1 MTPVLTRRLFAAAAI
16 GAALSDALSA
26 AHAETAPAPQPSVPD
41 HAPGRARDALGAL
54 EARNGGRLGV
64 VALDSGSGRR
74 IDYRADERF
83 PMCSTHKLLTA
94 AAILTMTDQ
103 GHMTLDRRV
112 PFGRADLLEYAPIAR
127 KNVAAGFMTVEALC
141 EAAIEWSDNTASNLL
156 LGLIGGPP
164 GWTRYARSIG
174 DTISRLDRTEPT
186 LNTAIPGDPRDTTT
200 PAAMARDLNLLLLGK
215 ELSDASRR
223 RLEKWLLDS
232 KITGDLLH
240 AGLPDGWRI
249 GDKSGAGERGSR
261 SDIGIIW
268 PPEAAPIVAV
278 VYYTG
283 STEPLAVRNKVIA
296 ETGRIIA
303 RSLSSASEAAERSRG

>member
-1 MTPVLTRRLFAAAAI
+1 MTPVLTRRSVTAAAI
-16 GAALSDALSA
+16 GTTLSGALFAAYAQ
-26 AHAETAPAPQPSVPD
+26 TAPAPQPSVPD
-41 HAPGRARDALGAL
+41 HASDGARDALATL
-54 EARNGGRLGV
+54 EMRNGGRLGV

-103 GHMTLDRRV
+103 GQMALDRRV

-127 KNVAAGFMTVEALC
+127 KNVGAGFMTVQALC
-141 EAAIEWSDNTASNLL
+141 EAAIEWSDNTAANLL

-200 PAAMARDLNLLLLGK
+200 PAAMARDLNVLLLGNQ
-215 ELSDASRR
+215 LSDTSRR
-223 RLEKWLLDS
+223 RLEKWLLAS
-232 KITGDLLH
+232 KVTGDLLY
-240 AGLPDGWRI
+240 AGLPDGWHI
-249 GDKSGAGERGSR
+249 GDKSGSGERGSR
-261 SDIGIIW
+261 NDIGIIW

-283 STEPLAVRNKVIA
+283 SAEPLAGRNKVIA
-296 ETGRIIA
+296 DTGRIIA
-303 RSLSSASEAAERSRG
+303 RTFSPASGAARGG